1 MPVQTRNP
9 MRTAGSNRGLRPTL
23 AENVARATVQM
34 ALEDQGKALNDL
46 HEYIDAFEERLRPV
60 LSQVPG
66 KDQER
71 GDTVEPTSIVERVE
85 DRTRGIRSAYHKLVS
100 MGERLE
106 I

>member
-1 MPVQTRNP
+1 MLVQ
-9 MRTAGSNRGLRPTL
+9 AGSNHSSRPTR

-34 ALEDQGKALNDL
+34 GLEDQGKALGEL
-46 HEYIDAFEERLRPV
+46 HEYIDALEERLRPI

-100 MGERLE
+100 IGERLE